1 MDRNYVTVTLLIG
14 NPRIEVEEVTE
25 TDAAYRFGAVI
36 GEILR
41 V

>member
-1 MDRNYVTVTLLIG
+1 MYRTLIG